1 MIEEKIKNLIEDTI
15 TKNNYKLCK
24 VEYVKENNIMFLRV
38 YIDKKGVMSIDD
50 CVTVSNLINPI
61 LDEADPIEESYMLD
75 VCSNGGNID
84 EQ

>member
-1 MIEEKIKNLIEDTI
+1 MIEEKIKNLIEDVI

-24 VEYVKENNIMFLRV
+24 VEYVNENNIMFLRI
-38 YIDKKGVMSIDD
+38 YIDKQGVMSIDD

-75 VCSNGGNID
+75 VCSNGGDID
-84 EQ
+84 E

>member
-1 MIEEKIKNLIEDTI
+1 MIEEKVKKLIEDVI
-15 TKNNYKLCK
+15 HENNYKLCK
-24 VEYVKENNIMFLRV
+24 VEYVKENNIMFLRI
-38 YIDKKGVMSIDD
+38 YIDKQGVMSIDD